1 MLTRQGKPAYG
12 SSPLA
17 EQLARKREDRRDD
30 EGRCIEESTGSSF
43 IEFVT
48 ADDRVHGF
56 AYSQLMNYTL
66 EGIAEPEHKAQ
77 DVNRPQDRLQLF
89 FSTHDVTLS
98 GWRLRDFLRLLRDGK
113 VAAVKTGN
121 VRYADLRRDAPFVAE
136 IKIAQ
141 VKAEG

>member
-30 EGRCIEESTGSSF
+30 EGRCIEESNGSSF

-56 AYSQLMNYTL
+56 AYPQLTNYTL
-66 EGIAEPEHKAQ
+66 ERMPNNEYKTTKPTHHKTAF
-77 DVNRPQDRLQLF
+77 NC
-89 FSTHDVTLS
+89 FSPLMT
-98 GWRLRDFLRLLRDGK
+98 
-113 VAAVKTGN
+113 
-121 VRYADLRRDAPFVAE
+121 
-136 IKIAQ
+136 
-141 VKAEG
+141 

>member
-1 MLTRQGKPAYG
+1 MTITQEI
-12 SSPLA
+12 LA
-17 EQLARKREDRRDD
+17 
-30 EGRCIEESTGSSF
+30 SVF

-66 EGIAEPEHKAQ
+66 EKVPESEHKTQ
-77 DVNRPQDRLQLF
+77 DVNWPQDRLQLF

-113 VAAVKTGN
+113 AAAVKTVN
-121 VRYADLRRDAPFVAE
+121 ARYLNLHPDAPFVAE
-136 IKIAQ
+136 IKIAA
-141 VKAEG
+141 VKTQE

>member
-30 EGRCIEESTGSSF
+30 ESRCIEESSGSSF

-56 AYSQLMNYTL
+56 ACSQLMNYTL
-66 EGIAEPEHKAQ
+66 EKIPESEHKSDA
-77 DVNRPQDRLQLF
+77 PPDRLQLF

-113 VAAVKTGN
+113 VAAVKTGPA
-121 VRYADLRRDAPFVAE
+121 RYANLRNDLPYVAE
-136 IKIAQ
+136 IKIAK
-141 VKAEG
+141 VEAL